1 MQIVIPMSGFG
12 ERFRAAGYIVP
23 KPLIVVEN
31 KPIIQHV
38 VEMFSSE
45 DNFIFICNEEHLNEP
60 TYAMRETLRS
70 ICPNGVIVAIPPH
83 KLGPVYAVM
92 QSISLIDQNQQT
104 IVNYC
109 DFTCYWDYS
118 HFKDFVNDV
127 DADGVIPSYRGFH
140 PHTLWSN
147 YYAYVKEGAGLVS
160 DIQEKQPFTK
170 TPRQEFASSGTYYFK
185 TGSLMQKYF
194 ERCIDEELM
203 VSNEYYVS
211 MTYKPMMQDN
221 LSVYVYELQH
231 FMQWGTPTDLHEYQ
245 YWSNIFRG
253 LINEQDPPYHNGSL
267 LLPMAG
273 LGSRF
278 QKEGYTIQ
286 KPLIPISGFPMAVQA
301 VNDLPSTDIQK
312 FVLREDM
319 DSLEQLMRKL
329 SDISDN
335 PSFEIINAITD
346 GQATTCVLGLKGL
359 DLNQP
364 VTIAAC
370 DNGMIYDSDKFNNLM
385 LDDGVDVIV
394 WGARSYPG
402 AIRSP
407 EMYGWIDTDKN
418 SDKINHISVKKPLSN
433 PANDPIVVGA
443 FTFKKLSYFIDAVK
457 RMKSRKA
464 KINGEY
470 YVDMAINDVI
480 AMGKN
485 STMFEIDYYIC
496 WGTPNDLKTFEYWQ
510 SCFHKWHSHPY
521 RLNLDHNISK
531 KSAFKLDKK
540 YTEFIYD

>member
-1 MQIVIPMSGFG
+1 
-12 ERFRAAGYIVP
+12 
-23 KPLIVVEN
+23 
-31 KPIIQHV
+31 
-38 VEMFSSE
+38 
-45 DNFIFICNEEHLNEP
+45 
-60 TYAMRETLRS
+60 
-70 ICPNGVIVAIPPH
+70 
-83 KLGPVYAVM
+83 
-92 QSISLIDQNQQT
+92 
-104 IVNYC
+104 
-109 DFTCYWDYS
+109 
-118 HFKDFVNDV
+118 
-127 DADGVIPSYRGFH
+127 
-140 PHTLWSN
+140 
-147 YYAYVKEGAGLVS
+147 
-160 DIQEKQPFTK
+160 
-170 TPRQEFASSGTYYFK
+170 
-185 TGSLMQKYF
+185 
-194 ERCIDEELM
+194 
-203 VSNEYYVS
+203 
-211 MTYKPMMQDN
+211 
-221 LSVYVYELQH
+221 
-231 FMQWGTPTDLHEYQ
+231 
-245 YWSNIFRG
+245 
-253 LINEQDPPYHNGSL
+253 
-267 LLPMAG
+267 
-273 LGSRF
+273 
-278 QKEGYTIQ
+278 
-286 KPLIPISGFPMAVQA
+286 MAVQA

-329 SDISDN
+329 SDISSN
-335 PSFEIINAITD
+335 PSFEIINAVTD
-346 GQATTCVLGLKGL
+346 GQATTCVLGLRGL
-359 DLNQP
+359 DPNQP

-385 LDDGVDVIV
+385 MDDGIDVIV

-418 SDKINHISVKKPLSN
+418 TNKINHISVKKPLGN

-443 FTFKKLSYFIDAVK
+443 FTFKKLSCFIDAVK

-531 KSAFKLDKK
+531 KSALKLEKK